1 MRSEVSFI
9 LECAEEWRVISDA
22 PVTSRSERAFLGKR
36 CAHSITAERNPFA
49 QRPPLLHAAA
59 VKRAI
64 YAGSFDPITNG
75 HLDVLTRAAKVFD
88 QVVLA
93 VAVNS
98 EKTGLFSTEERVAL
112 LKETVATL
120 TNVRVTHFNGLLV
133 EFARIEKASAI
144 IRGLRAVSDFELEF
158 QMALMNR
165 RLEPALETL
174 FLMPKEEYSYVSSRL
189 VKEVARLGGNVAD
202 FVPPCV
208 ERALRAKF
216 FR

>member
-1 MRSEVSFI
+1 MPPAARSCT
-9 LECAEEWRVISDA
+9 LR
-22 PVTSRSERAFLGKR
+22 
-36 CAHSITAERNPFA
+36 
-49 QRPPLLHAAA
+49 A

-93 VAVNS
+93 IAVNS
-98 EKTGLFSTEERVAL
+98 EKVGLFTTEERVAL
-112 LKETVATL
+112 LKETVAPL
-120 TNVRVTHFNGLLV
+120 PNVRVTHFNGLLV

-144 IRGLRAVSDFELEF
+144 IRGLRAVSDFEFEF

-165 RLEPALETL
+165 RLEPMLETL

-189 VKEVARLGGNVAD
+189 VKEVARLGGDVSP
-202 FVPPCV
+202 FVPAHV
-208 ERALRAKF
+208 EKALKAKLKP
-216 FR
+216 RRR